1 LALLVLTKNKTM
13 RYYLPALSLV
23 FILFACQPEAD
34 HSATEAVSPY
44 AFDALN
50 YDESLRPF
58 YYGVASG
65 DPQPEQLVIWT
76 KALPPEPQPSVEVD
90 WEVAED
96 SLFTSIIRSG
106 TYTTDSTSHHTAK
119 VLVDGLVPDRYYF
132 YRFRALGEESVTG
145 RTKTTPVGK
154 TDELRFAVV
163 SCNNY
168 EGGYFAAFDKIA
180 QRNDLDAVLHLGDY
194 IYEYGPGV
202 YGDSSNGR
210 FHEPPY
216 EIINLQDYRTRYAQY
231 RLDKDLMRMHQMHPV
246 IAIWDDHEIANNA
259 YTSGAQNHQEAE
271 EGPYDQRRSAA
282 VTAYFEWMPLDN
294 YPNQQLYR
302 SFEFGDMAE
311 LMMLDERLA
320 GRDQPVDSL
329 SDPAYASEER
339 SLLGEEQFN
348 WLAERLTNTGS
359 KWKIIGNQ
367 VIFSDLKTD
376 IVYGVER
383 NLDAWDGYPASK
395 MQVANAIREN
405 QVENVIILSGD
416 THTSW
421 AFETALNPDDP
432 TQYNPETA
440 LGAFAV
446 EFGTPSI
453 TSGNIN
459 ERIPTD
465 SATRIAERLMEPQH
479 NPHLKYVNLS
489 DHGYLLLTLRE
500 QEAIAEWYFM
510 EDIQQPQ
517 TGEYLA
523 KTYRVA
529 AGQHQLQEIE

>member
-1 LALLVLTKNKTM
+1 M
-13 RYYLPALSLV
+13 RYYLNLLCLLIFAY
-23 FILFACQPEAD
+23 ACQSTDETANTP
-34 HSATEAVSPY
+34 TEASGPLAY
-44 AFDALN
+44 DALQ
-50 YDESLRPF
+50 YDASLYPF

-65 DPQPEQLVIWT
+65 DPATNQVTIWT
-76 KALPPEPQPSVEVD
+76 KVVPQEAAASVEVS
-90 WEVAED
+90 WKIATD
-96 SLFTSIIRSG
+96 SLFTDVVKNG
-106 TYTTDSTSHHTAK
+106 TYTTDSANHHTVK
-119 VLVDGLVPDRYYF
+119 VRVEDLQPDQYYY
-132 YRFRALGEESVTG
+132 YRFQAMGAESIIG
-145 RTKTTPVGK
+145 RTKTTPTGD

-168 EGGYFAAFDKIA
+168 EGGYFVAFDKIA
-180 QRNDLDAVLHLGDY
+180 NRNDLDAVLHLGDY

-202 YGDSSNGR
+202 YGDSTNGR

-216 EIINLQDYRTRYAQY
+216 EIINLGDYRTRYAQY

-259 YTSGAQNHQEAE
+259 YVSGAQNHQPDE

-282 VTAYFEWMPLDN
+282 VQAYFEWMPLEDN
-294 YPNQQLYR
+294 PNQQLYR
-302 SFEFGDMAE
+302 SFRFGNMAE

-348 WLAERLTNTGS
+348 WLEERLTTS
-359 KWKIIGNQ
+359 EAKWKIIGNQ
-367 VIFSDLKTD
+367 VIFSDLYTG

-395 MQVANAIREN
+395 QQVAGAIRDN
-405 QVENVIILSGD
+405 GVQNVIILSGD

-421 AFETALNPDDP
+421 AFETAINP
-432 TQYNPETA
+432 TQPGQYDPETA
-440 LGAFAV
+440 QGAFAV

-453 TSGNIN
+453 SSGNID
-459 ERIPTD
+459 ESIPTD
-465 SATRIAERLMEPQH
+465 SATRIAEMLKASQY

-489 DHGYLLLTLRE
+489 EHGYLILSLRE
-500 QEAIAEWYFM
+500 DEAQAEWYFM
-510 EDIQQPQ
+510 DDIQKPQ
-517 TGEYLA
+517 SNEYLA
-523 KTYRVA
+523 KAYRVA
-529 AGQHQLQEIE
+529 EGEHKLEEVID